1 MRRLSPCDF
10 QCYFQCDI
18 EDGEKKL
25 QGGRRRMRR
34 LLPVKDIVFFFPAI
48 LTAHAPSLAL

>member
-10 QCYFQCDI
+10 QCDR